1 MVRLSPPMFAEI
13 LPMLFQVKGFR
24 QRDLAF
30 KKQ

>member
-1 MVRLSPPMFAEI
+1 MFAEI

>member
-1 MVRLSPPMFAEI
+1 MVWPGPSAFAEI
-13 LPMLFQVKGFR
+13 LRMPIQAKGFR